1 MKIGKY
7 FRTAIL
13 TICLLSLAVSCKKEN
28 KKTEYT
34 PWGTVI
40 EDGDSGD
47 AEASDSSSSASTF
60 SLADIEN
67 NGELI
72 MLTLSGPSTYYDYK
86 GVGLGKDYLLCEKFA
101 SSIGVSVR
109 VELCKDTLDMINKLK
124 KGKGDLIAY
133 PLKKGK
139 RNDIAYCGAY
149 QTVKE
154 KDSNQTAASV
164 QWAVNK
170 GNKSLEEALNHWF
183 TPHILANVQK
193 EEKKILSEGLIIHKV
208 YAPMINAAGGVISK
222 YDHLFKKYAPMARID
237 WRLMAAQCYTES
249 GFDTYA
255 KSWAGYCGLMAIMP
269 GTAKELGIPV
279 SSLTNPEVNISAS
292 ATCMAKFERMFQD
305 IGDPFERLK
314 FRLAAYNAGPWHI
327 RDAMALTRQHGRNPH
342 RWDDVAESVLKLS
355 DPTYYKL
362 PIIKCGYMRGSETVN
377 YVSKIMQRWSS
388 YCGSARGG
396 GVSTGNGLS
405 PNFDHSIPQRAT
417 KKYKYHV

>member
-1 MKIGKY
+1 
-7 FRTAIL
+7 
-13 TICLLSLAVSCKKEN
+13 
-28 KKTEYT
+28 
-34 PWGTVI
+34 
-40 EDGDSGD
+40 
-47 AEASDSSSSASTF
+47 
-60 SLADIEN
+60 
-67 NGELI
+67 
-72 MLTLSGPSTYYDYK
+72 
-86 GVGLGKDYLLCEKFA
+86 
-101 SSIGVSVR
+101 
-109 VELCKDTLDMINKLK
+109 
-124 KGKGDLIAY
+124 
-133 PLKKGK
+133 
-139 RNDIAYCGAY
+139 
-149 QTVKE
+149 
-154 KDSNQTAASV
+154 
-164 QWAVNK
+164 
-170 GNKSLEEALNHWF
+170 
-183 TPHILANVQK
+183 
-193 EEKKILSEGLIIHKV
+193 
-208 YAPMINAAGGVISK
+208 MINAAGGVISK

-377 YVSKIMQRWSS
+377 YVSKIMQRWSN
-388 YCGSARGG
+388 YCGSARGGG